1 MRNSFDRRTLLKTA
15 GAVALMSGS
24 RMAFAADAKIAKIG
38 HLEAATQPRHQGLEK
53 VSALVSERTKKA
65 IEFKLFPASQLGNA
79 RQMIEGTQFGSLE
92 CTVMPAAFLGGFNP
106 VISVLDIPFL
116 LPKDRT
122 QANALRDGPFGQYL
136 LDSFQKRG
144 FAAVGLWANGRKS
157 MTSRKPLAS
166 PKDFQGQR
174 FRVMDSK
181 ILIEQ
186 FTGVGASAV
195 ALPFGELY
203 TALQTGVVDGEENPL
218 DTIATMKFYEVQKYL
233 VHSDHGAMEDFI
245 LFNPAWWNGLAA
257 DQKNTISTTFKEVRP
272 VVEDLKEKAQK
283 EALDKIRKGGVEVRE
298 LGDAERAEW
307 RKLMYPPAVKAYVQR
322 AGDEGKKAIEIY
334 EAEAKKLG
342 LPA

>member
-1 MRNSFDRRTLLKTA
+1 
-15 GAVALMSGS
+15 
-24 RMAFAADAKIAKIG
+24 MAFAADTKIAKIG
-38 HLEAATQPRHQGLEK
+38 HLESAALPRHQGLVK

-65 IEFKLFPASQLGNA
+65 IEFKLFPAAQLGNA

-116 LPKDRT
+116 LPKDRA

-136 LDSFQKRG
+136 LSSFQKRG

-157 MTSRKPLAS
+157 VTSRKPLAS

-195 ALPFGELY
+195 AIPFGELY
-203 TALQTGVVDGEENPL
+203 TALQTGVVDGQENPV
-218 DTIATMKFYEVQKYL
+218 DSIANMKFYEVQKYL
-233 VHSDHGAMEDFI
+233 VHSDHGAMEDVI

-257 DQKNTISTTFKEVRP
+257 DQKTIISTTFKEVRP
-272 VVEDLKEKAQK
+272 LVEDLKEKGQK
-283 EALDKIRKGGVEVRE
+283 ESLEKIRKSGVEVRE
-298 LGDAERAEW
+298 LGDAERVEW
-307 RKLMYPPAVKAYVQR
+307 RKLMYPPAVKAYVER
-322 AGDEGKKAIEIY
+322 AGAEGKKAIEIY